1 MISINAV
8 SKVYADQTTAVDSI
22 SMEVGVGEIVCLIG
36 TSGCGKTTLLK
47 MINRLIEPT
56 KGKILI
62 QGENIQDKNVIEL
75 RRSIG
80 YVIQSAGLM
89 PHMSILRNVALP
101 LEVRGQSLDKRMYRA
116 EELLEL
122 VNLPVEKY
130 GHRFPKALSGGQKQ
144 RVGIARAL
152 IADPPILLMD
162 EPFGALDP
170 ITRSSL
176 HQELLKLNQ
185 KLHKTIM
192 MVTHDLAEAFKLA
205 DRIVLMNKGK
215 IVQQGTK
222 YELLNKPV
230 NDFVAEFIQT
240 QMEGYQV

>member
-1 MISINAV
+1 M
-8 SKVYADQTTAVDSI
+8 
-22 SMEVGVGEIVCLIG
+22 
-36 TSGCGKTTLLK
+36 
-47 MINRLIEPT
+47 
-56 KGKILI
+56 
-62 QGENIQDKNVIEL
+62 IEL

>member
-1 MISINAV
+1 MILIDSV
-8 SKVYADQTTAVDSI
+8 SKVYADQTVAVDSI
-22 SMEVGVGEIVCLIG
+22 SLEINKGEIVCLIG

-47 MINRLIEPT
+47 MLNRLIEPT
-56 KGKILI
+56 NGTILI
-62 QGENIQDKNVIEL
+62 QGENIQNKNIIEL
-75 RRSIG
+75 RRKIG

-89 PHMSILRNVALP
+89 PHMTILRNVALP
-101 LEVRGQSLDKRMYRA
+101 LEVRGISSNDRISQAK
-116 EELLEL
+116 ELLQL
-122 VNLPVEKY
+122 VNLPAEEY
-130 GHRFPKALSGGQKQ
+130 GNRYPKALSGGQKQ

-152 IADPPILLMD
+152 IAEPPILLMD

-170 ITRSSL
+170 ITRSHL
-176 HQELLKLNQ
+176 HQELLNLNQ
-185 KLHKTIM
+185 QLHKTIII
-192 MVTHDLAEAFKLA
+192 VTHDLAEAFKLA

-222 YELLNKPV
+222 YDFLNKPV